1 MSIDKLSGDFYLPS
15 RKEIVDQH
23 QRNYKFRLPTARVGE
38 GTMELMRGSAI
49 ADTILPLYS
58 NSLALANDVD
68 LDNKTREGLIEELA
82 RAGAEPPFEAVGGSG
97 YVTIEASAGG
107 GKLFEGDTLSDP
119 ETSFLYEVAETRKYF
134 NGDSVPIRGLSTGS
148 STNLPAGT
156 ILRWTSQ
163 RPGIKS
169 KVVVNAT
176 PRGTGLEYGR
186 GAETDSEI
194 RARIRAAKANPAAA
208 GNDADIQQKVFAT
221 PGVAVQQAFTYTMSP
236 ALTNFTFTQ
245 APATIGSSR
254 APTAVSLAAARARLI
269 GAFPKGD
276 GYRELLILE
285 QQIDLMVR
293 VKWARGTKNWVDAVP
308 WPPYTGGGILTQTVS
323 AVTDS
328 MTFQVASNVVPQ
340 VGQTFAFFDRVNRTF
355 KRKRVLS
362 ASSPGPGF
370 VDIVCDPT
378 NSASDVDYYPTVGDI
393 PCPYSESLDTL
404 IEPTLEAFEGLG
416 PGEMVAS
423 FFDEGFRQRR
433 SPDPNDA
440 WPSELSSKS
449 FRGYDDLDSATS
461 VIIAYPT
468 IPYATPVG
476 VPNVSV
482 NLLVLGRLSAFP
494 T

>member
-23 QRNYKFRLPTARVGE
+23 QRNYKFRKPTARVGE
-38 GTMELMRGSAI
+38 GTEALVKSSAL

-58 NSLALANDVD
+58 NALALTNDID
-68 LDNKTREGLIEELA
+68 LDNKTREGLIDELG
-82 RAGAEPPFEAVGGSG
+82 RVGAEPPFEAVGGSG

-107 GKLFEGDTLSDP
+107 GKIFEGDTLSDP
-119 ETSFLYEVAETRKYF
+119 DTSFVFEVAETRKYF
-134 NGDSVPIRGLSTGS
+134 DGDSVPIRGLSTGS
-148 STNLPAGT
+148 STNLAAGT

-169 KVVVNAT
+169 KVTVNKT
-176 PRGTGLEYGR
+176 PRGTGLEGGR

-194 RARIRAAKANPAAA
+194 RARIRAAKANPAVA
-208 GNDADIQQKVFAT
+208 GNDAEIQQKVFST
-221 PGVAVQQAFTYTMSP
+221 PGVAVQQAFTYTVSP

-245 APATIGSSR
+245 APANLGSSR
-254 APTAVSLAAARARLI
+254 APTAVSLASARARVI

-276 GYRELLILE
+276 GYREVLIIE
-285 QQIDLMVR
+285 QPIDLMVR

-323 AVTDS
+323 TVTDS
-328 MTFQVASNVVPQ
+328 MNFQVASNVVPQ
-340 VGQTFAFFDRVNRTF
+340 AGQTFAFFDRVNRTF

-378 NSASDVDYYPTVGDI
+378 NSASDVDYLPVVGDI

-404 IEPTLEAFEGLG
+404 ITPTLQAFDGLG
-416 PGEMVAS
+416 PGEMYAS
-423 FFDEGFRQRR
+423 YFDEGFRQRR
-433 SPDPNDA
+433 SPDPNDE

-461 VIIAYPT
+461 VLVAYPT

-476 VPNVSV
+476 TPNVSV
-482 NLLVLGRLSAFP
+482 NLLVLRRLSAFP